1 MFCSCRRRVAACVQ
15 LAGFGLAHMQGGQVC
30 AEVGRTEAVESYLP
44 ELVAI
49 EQLYTV
55 AYW

>member
-1 MFCSCRRRVAACVQ
+1 MSQ
-15 LAGFGLAHMQGGQVC
+15 LVGLWLAHMQGGQVC
-30 AEVGRTEAVESYLP
+30 SEVGRTEAVESYLP